1 MNPLTLIKSVIEIDT
16 VDSYLV
22 PDSVIYLQNIVGQRP
37 PQFFYPMPIIVE

>member
-37 PQFFYPMPIIVE
+37 PQFFYRMPIILE